1 MNADLKDARILIVDD
16 QRANIEV
23 LQELLRI
30 QGYVNIFATTDPRQV
45 FNIIDEQKPNLVL
58 LDLSMPFI
66 TGFEVMEKLREKG
79 QLNSYMP
86 VLVLTADATTATKQ
100 KALSEGA
107 SDFLSKPFDL
117 IEAALRIKNLLL
129 TVYYLESLK
138 DQNVLLE
145 EKVKE
150 RTQEYLLAKNKA
162 EESDRLKS
170 AFLATISHELRTPLN
185 HVLGFSS
192 LIMDMSE
199 EEETRQ
205 FATLIY
211 ESGSR
216 FLTMIEDIFDL
227 ALIEQASIQL
237 RLSTFKGTELF
248 MEAKNSLFEILNDSG
263 KDDRIQLIF
272 KPESTLLMS
281 YLTTDRQKV
290 NQVLTNLFKNA
301 VKFTSSGSIE
311 FGFHADQQEKIV
323 FYVKDTGIGIPLDKQ
338 EMIFEVFRQVE
349 DSHTRQHDGLGIGLA
364 ISKRLA
370 ETLNAELR
378 LESELGQGAIFYF
391 IVPVEVNLQSTSESV
406 KVSKEKI
413 PNFGNESILVVEDD
427 STSSDLIVTILKKT
441 KATIH
446 SAANGKE
453 ALEIVENNPDISLVL
468 MDLKMPVMDGY
479 QATTII
485 KQLRPELKV
494 IALTAY
500 ALNKDKPK
508 AIEAGCDA
516 IVTKP
521 VNKLLLFNKMSEYLM
536 ESSTS

>member
-58 LDLSMPFI
+58 LDLSMPFL

-199 EEETRQ
+199 EDESRQ

-227 ALIEQASIQL
+227 ALIEQASIKP
-237 RLSTFKGTELF
+237 RLTTFKGTELF
-248 MEAKNSLFEILNDSG
+248 MEAKNSLNEILNDSG
-263 KDDRIQLIF
+263 KDEKIRLTFSPDT
-272 KPESTLLMS
+272 PLLMS
-281 YLTTDRQKV
+281 YLTTDRQKI

-301 VKFTSSGSIE
+301 VKFTPSGTIE
-311 FGFHADQQEKIV
+311 FGFHASQPGKVV
-323 FYVKDTGIGIPLDKQ
+323 FYVKDTGIGIHPAKQ
-338 EMIFEVFRQVE
+338 DIIFEVFRQVE

-364 ISKRLA
+364 ISKKLA
-370 ETLNAELR
+370 EALGAEIKVESDLNK
-378 LESELGQGAIFYF
+378 GASFYF
-391 IVPVEVNLQSTSESV
+391 IVPVEVSSQSQGEEPSYT
-406 KVSKEKI
+406 KDNTPDYHDKT
-413 PNFGNESILVVEDD
+413 ILLAEDD
-427 STSSDLIVTILKKT
+427 PTSTELMFSLLKKT
-441 KATIH
+441 KANVL
-446 SAANGKE
+446 AAENGKE
-453 ALEIVENNPDISLVL
+453 AIELLEAHPEINVIL

-479 QATTII
+479 EATRII
-485 KQLRPELKV
+485 KALRPDLKV

-500 ALNKDKPK
+500 ALTKDKPK
-508 AIEAGCDA
+508 ALEAGCDA

-521 VNKLLLFNKMSEYLM
+521 VSKLVLFNNINEHIS
-536 ESSTS
+536 